1 MESNTHNQDLL
12 KIKEV
17 QEEIKRHLWI
27 ESEKAGHDIG
37 YERAA
42 EDWLKR
48 YSHEW
53 IKYHMPERLAEAKKA
68 GPQKTTNL
76 SSKAGVK
83 SRRAKSYYSGS

>member
-27 ESEKAGHDIG
+27 ESERVGHDIG

-48 YSHEW
+48 YSQEW
-53 IKYHMPERLAEAKKA
+53 IKYHMPDRLAQSKKA
-68 GPQKTTNL
+68 SAQKPTPL
-76 SSKAGVK
+76 SSKAAVK
-83 SRRAKSYYSGS
+83 GRRAKSYYSGS